1 MMSKMSFFEIKIGGP
16 LNENDHRN
24 VIDTLMFLSFSRR
37 NFWYKVKID
46 DDIQTQ
52 LFFKFYLMLIAKGEM
67 HFVVYAFVDHL

>member
-16 LNENDHRN
+16 LKENDHRN

-67 HFVVYAFVDHL
+67 HFCCICIC